1 MASRGSLLRVL
12 GVAFGIAAVVGGM
25 VGQGILRTPGI
36 IAGAVHSP
44 ELILAL
50 WVLGGLLAAISAFA
64 YVELA
69 TAIPCAGGIYDFIRR
84 AFGPLAGV
92 VAGWGAWLILVTLEA
107 FLAIVVAEFLHRLGV
122 FTELHPSAVAVG
134 VLVIFWGLNWTSTR
148 IAGDSQ
154 ILFSAFKG
162 AALIALIVLLFAH
175 PGQPAA
181 TSGAALAGPVGIAA
195 LAIAMRNVINTYNG
209 WDEVVYF
216 SEEMKS
222 PERTLPRAVASGI
235 ASVAI
240 LYLLV
245 NLALLHVLSPAQMAG
260 STLVAADAVKL
271 VLGTTGEL
279 AMTIFAVISVAAI
292 TNLAMMK
299 SARISF
305 ALARAGQLPSR
316 LGHVAPTGIPRW
328 ALSVST
334 VLAMAFAATGTYET
348 VVAMNVAVGIVLTI
362 AVNFAAIRLRRTE
375 PDLARPFHMP
385 WFPLPPLIAI
395 GLNAALFVA
404 LVYEDPGHSMAGLVA
419 LAVIGVVYALM
430 RRRTGAQPA

>member
-1 MASRGSLLRVL
+1 MATRGSLLRVL

-50 WVLGGLLAAISAFA
+50 WMLGGFLAAISAFA

-69 TAIPCAGGIYDFIRR
+69 TAIPCAGGTYDFVRR
-84 AFGPLAGV
+84 AFGPLPGV

-107 FLAIVVAEFLHRLGV
+107 FLAIVVAEFLHRLGILS
-122 FTELHPSAVAVG
+122 EIHPSAVAVG
-134 VLVIFWGLNWTSTR
+134 VLIIFWALNWTSTR

-154 ILFSAFKG
+154 ILFSAVKG
-162 AALIALIVLLFAH
+162 AALIGLIVLLFGH
-175 PGQPAA
+175 PGRPVGQ
-181 TSGAALAGPVGIAA
+181 SGAELAAPVGIAA
-195 LAIAMRNVINTYNG
+195 LAVAMRNVINTYNG
-209 WDEVVYF
+209 WDEIVYF
-216 SEEMKS
+216 SEEMKA

-235 ASVAI
+235 AGVVI

-271 VLGTTGEL
+271 VLGPAGEL

-305 ALARAGQLPSR
+305 ALARAGQLPSK
-316 LGHVAPTGIPRW
+316 LGEVASTGIPRW

-334 VLAMAFAATGTYET
+334 VLAMGFAATGTYET
-348 VVAMNVAVGIVLTI
+348 VVAMNIAVGLVLTI
-362 AVNFAAIRLRRTE
+362 SVNFAVIRLRRSE
-375 PDLARPFHMP
+375 PDLARPFRTP

-395 GLNAALFVA
+395 TLNAALFVA
-404 LVYEDPGHSMAGLVA
+404 LVYEDPGHSLAGLVA
-419 LAVIGVVYALM
+419 LALVAVIYALM
-430 RRRTGAQPA
+430 GRRSRPQPA